1 MAESLLAALLNVA
14 ANTEGRTFADVVRWV
29 LSTDMPVEG
38 FVGEVPPLIR
48 ALKADAEPA
57 RKAAGQFASMVL
69 EGLWR
74 NDARPV
80 SSVYAPT
87 RTLVWPLF
95 HPLATPSAQSAA

>member
-48 ALKADAEPA
+48 ALQADAAPA
-57 RKAAGQFASMVL
+57 RKAAGKFVTMVL
-69 EGLWR
+69 EGRGR
-74 NDARPV
+74 NDARTLSQDDAHAPTK
-80 SSVYAPT
+80 SCHGAHSPAPRAPT
-87 RTLVWPLF
+87 R
-95 HPLATPSAQSAA
+95 